1 MAQRPIREYHA
12 KKMLANHWEKYMPEN
27 LKYQFK
33 AVLISPETDL
43 ESLPKEHPWLTEELL
58 VAKPDQLFGK
68 RGKHGLVFAKKRW
81 DEVKRWI
88 EEKMN
93 SEVEISGVKGRLT
106 HFIVE
111 PFVEHDREYYL
122 AMTMEEE
129 GDRVYASPWGGI
141 YIEENWDKVKDV
153 LIPALATDDEI
164 DKAIEELIS
173 STFTAEFQ
181 EDKEKVLDLSKGLYR
196 FFRDLHYT
204 YLELNPF
211 TFKGEYFFPMD
222 TVARLDD
229 TAAFLVGKLWGDIEF
244 PAPFGRVPTPEEKF
258 IKELD
263 EKSGAS
269 LKLTVLNPDGVIWT
283 LVAGGG
289 ASVVYADT
297 IADLGYAHEMA
308 TYGEYSGN
316 PSTTET
322 YLYAKTILDLMTRKK
337 DPKGRPK
344 ILLIGGAI
352 ANFTD
357 VAKTFDGIIMALREY
372 ADKLKEVGVKIY
384 VRRGGPN
391 YQTGLKKIKEACE
404 KLGLPI
410 EVYGPELHMTNIVRM
425 AIEELKKYE
434 NAKV

>member
-1 MAQRPIREYHA
+1 
-12 KKMLANHWEKYMPEN
+12 
-27 LKYQFK
+27 
-33 AVLISPETDL
+33 
-43 ESLPKEHPWLTEELL
+43 
-58 VAKPDQLFGK
+58 
-68 RGKHGLVFAKKRW
+68 
-81 DEVKRWI
+81 
-88 EEKMN
+88 
-93 SEVEISGVKGRLT
+93 
-106 HFIVE
+106 
-111 PFVEHDREYYL
+111 
-122 AMTMEEE
+122 
-129 GDRVYASPWGGI
+129 
-141 YIEENWDKVKDV
+141 
-153 LIPALATDDEI
+153 
-164 DKAIEELIS
+164 
-173 STFTAEFQ
+173 
-181 EDKEKVLDLSKGLYR
+181 
-196 FFRDLHYT
+196 
-204 YLELNPF
+204 
-211 TFKGEYFFPMD
+211 
-222 TVARLDD
+222 
-229 TAAFLVGKLWGDIEF
+229 
-244 PAPFGRVPTPEEKF
+244 
-258 IKELD
+258 
-263 EKSGAS
+263 
-269 LKLTVLNPDGVIWT
+269 
-283 LVAGGG
+283 
-289 ASVVYADT
+289 
-297 IADLGYAHEMA
+297 MA